1 MKKRLNIL
9 FTVAWYPNRMQ
20 PGDGVFVEKH
30 AKSLAVNHDVNVLMV
45 KTDPSVDSTFQIDK
59 EIDESGNLRIYRVY
73 VPKVKK
79 EVPVYTQLKRFYH
92 YLRGSLAGYQMIL
105 KDSGRPDISHINVL
119 TRAGLLPYILK
130 KKYNIPYIITEHWSR
145 YERND
150 FPGSC
155 IQHYLT
161 KKIVASASF
170 VAPVSMNLQKA
181 MIGKGLINDNYVIV
195 NNVVDTDVFVCKNGE
210 EDSYS
215 VIKKDILY
223 SKQGD
228 ASS

>member
-30 AKSLAVNHDVNVLMV
+30 AKGLAVNHDVNVLMV
-45 KTDPSVDSTFQIDK
+45 KADPSVDSSFQIDK

-92 YLRGSLAGYQMIL
+92 YLRGSLAGYKMIL
-105 KDSGRPDISHINVL
+105 RDSGRPDISHINVL

-130 KKYNIPYIITEHWSR
+130 KKYNIPYIITEHWTR

-150 FPGSC
+150 FPGSR

-161 KKIVASASF
+161 KKIVKSRASI
-170 VAPVSMNLQKA
+170 VP
-181 MIGKGLINDNYVIV
+181 IDKGNCIRD
-195 NNVVDTDVFVCKNGE
+195 
-210 EDSYS
+210 
-215 VIKKDILY
+215 
-223 SKQGD
+223 
-228 ASS
+228 